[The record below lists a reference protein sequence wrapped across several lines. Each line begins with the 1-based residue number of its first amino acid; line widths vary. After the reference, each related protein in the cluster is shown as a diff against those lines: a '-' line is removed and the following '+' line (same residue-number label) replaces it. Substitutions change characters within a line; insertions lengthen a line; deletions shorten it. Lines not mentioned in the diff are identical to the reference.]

1 MIRTPLAMAEGQ
13 KAVTDRLAARIPL
26 GRLGESPEI
35 ARATAFLLS
44 DLSSY
49 TTGADLVV
57 DGAFLLRE

>member
-1 MIRTPLAMAEGQ
+1 MTSNEKASTP
-13 KAVTDRLAARIPL
+13 RR
-26 GRLGESPEI
+26 
-35 ARATAFLLS
+35 AFLLS